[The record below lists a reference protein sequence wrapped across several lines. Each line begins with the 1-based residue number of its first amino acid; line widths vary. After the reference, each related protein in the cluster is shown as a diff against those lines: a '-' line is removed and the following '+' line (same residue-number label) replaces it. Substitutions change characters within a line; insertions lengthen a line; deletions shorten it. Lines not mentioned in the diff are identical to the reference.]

1 MYGIFE
7 VWIGLYWLR
16 IRSSVVGCSFSGTTF
31 SVSDIIKLVNDLRV
45 IYSQTN
51 ILYCLFSMLSF
62 EVLFL

>member
-1 MYGIFE
+1 MVSLKYGLDYTGS
-7 VWIGLYWLR
+7 GLGP
-16 IRSSVVGCSFSGTTF
+16 VVGCSFSGTTF
-31 SVSDIIKLVNDLRV
+31 SVSDIKLVNDLRV